1 MATVTRTE
9 LCPNSS
15 TPWKHQE
22 CQRQIGNSSSSV
34 AFAPVSFQFA
44 KPNCRIQFHNEPPDP
59 VYKIKSKTIVLKLRT
74 LCS

>member
-15 TPWKHQE
+15 TPQQHQE
-22 CQRQIGNSSSSV
+22 GHRQKGNRLAV
-34 AFAPVSFQFA
+34 QWHLPQFSFQFA

-59 VYKIKSKTIVLKLRT
+59 EYLQDFIK
-74 LCS
+74 